1 MSYYDY
7 EKYFIHN
14 IHTYGT
20 LCNMK
25 IKYTITMQV

>member
-1 MSYYDY
+1 MSYDY
-7 EKYFIHN
+7 EEYVIHN

-25 IKYTITMQV
+25 MKYTITMRV